1 MDPRSNPYAPG
12 AGSPPPDLAGRDD
25 LLERVA
31 IALDRIRQGLAAKS
45 VLLVGLRGVGK
56 TVLLNRIRNDADA
69 RGFVTIFI
77 EAPEKRSLPAILAGP
92 LRAALLKLDR
102 LAAGGDL
109 AKRGLRALGGFI
121 DAMKIRFGD
130 VEFGVDL
137 GSEPGVADTGD
148 LEHDLADL
156 LATVAAAA
164 RERKTALVLFV
175 DELQYVEEDQ
185 LAALI
190 TALHRCAQ
198 QSLPVTLVGAGLPQ
212 LIGQTGRAKSYAER
226 LFDFPEVGP
235 LAPDAARQALQA
247 PAARH
252 GVEYTDAAL
261 DEILRQTQ
269 AYPYFI
275 QEWGQALL
283 AVRRHLADPAV
294 PCRPGHRERDRGTR
308 HQLLPR
314 SPRPADAVGK
324 ALPPRDGRTGPG
336 TASLRRHRRQAGRES
351 AGGRAGARDA
361 DRQGHGVQPRVRRHR
376 VHGAAVRPFHAPR
389 NAVAVASCAEATS
402 ITCRSSPGNAPDAP
416 GRRRS
421 CRAVSPP

>member
-1 MDPRSNPYAPG
+1 M
-12 AGSPPPDLAGRDD
+12 
-25 LLERVA
+25 
-31 IALDRIRQGLAAKS
+31 
-45 VLLVGLRGVGK
+45 
-56 TVLLNRIRNDADA
+56 
-69 RGFVTIFI
+69 
-77 EAPEKRSLPAILAGP
+77 LAGP

-102 LAAGGDL
+102 IAASGDL
-109 AKRGLRALGGFI
+109 AKRALRALGGFI

-275 QEWGQALL
+275 QEWGKHCWQCADTSPIRRSHVDL
-283 AVRRHLADPAV
+283 ATASAIAELDTSFFRVRL
-294 PCRPGHRERDRGTR
+294 DRLTPSEKR
-308 HQLLPR
+308 YLRAMAEL
-314 SPRPADAVGK
+314 
-324 ALPPRDGRTGPG
+324 GPG
-336 TASLRRHRRQAGRES
+336 PHRSGDIADKL
-351 AGGRAGARDA
+351 GAK
-361 DRQGHGVQPRVRRHR
+361 VQ
-376 VHGAAVRPFHAPR
+376 
-389 NAVAVASCAEATS
+389 AVAPVRATL
-402 ITCRSSPGNAPDAP
+402 IGKGMVYSPAYGDTAFTVPLFD
-416 GRRRS
+416 RFMH
-421 CRAVSPP
+421 RAMRWP